1 MSGLDARAQFVLDIR
16 ELGRRAGGM
25 LPISGTESAPRD
37 LLNPMIGVPEG
48 SDIAYD
54 LTAESVV
61 EGVLV
66 TGTVSATLQGSCS
79 RCLEPVSGPLEFE
92 LLELY
97 RYDDLE
103 PVTEDEEEFPT
114 LNGDLLDLEPT
125 LRDSVVL
132 ALPLAPVCGEDCPGL
147 CAQCGARLRDQ
158 PDHHHDQHDPR
169 WAKLAGVF
177 EPTSPGSGRDTST
190 KD

>member
-1 MSGLDARAQFVLDIR
+1 MSGLDARAPFVLDIR

-25 LPISGTESAPRD
+25 LPISRTESAPRD

-54 LTAESVV
+54 LKVESVV

-66 TGTVSATLQGSCS
+66 TGIVNATAHGSCS

-114 LNGDLLDLEPT
+114 LDGDLLDLEPT

-147 CAQCGARLRDQ
+147 CAECGAQLRDQ
-158 PDHHHDQHDPR
+158 ADHHHDQNDPR

-177 EPTSPGSGRDTST
+177 EPTSLGSGRDTST